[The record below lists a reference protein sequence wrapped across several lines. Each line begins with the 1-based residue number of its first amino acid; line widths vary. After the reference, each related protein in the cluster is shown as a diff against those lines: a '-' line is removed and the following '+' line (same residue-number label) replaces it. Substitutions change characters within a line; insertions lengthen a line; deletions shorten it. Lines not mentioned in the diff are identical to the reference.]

1 MGDEVATVRTSGPR
15 SASTK
20 WRWWSEGLGACVVAQ
35 NVSLDALQQGGLYS
49 TYVFTIILALENELT
64 P

>member
-1 MGDEVATVRTSGPR
+1 MVSRPSHWTHVF
-15 SASTK
+15 TK
-20 WRWWSEGLGACVVAQ
+20 DTPGA
-35 NVSLDALQQGGLYS
+35 LDALQQGGLYS